1 MTGRREATSGESRRI
16 LLAAAAEVIGERGYR
31 QATFAEIADRAGI
44 SRGSIPWHF
53 GHQEGLLATV
63 VEQAMDDMRA
73 QLAVTQPLNEPSIT
87 TALDNAVASLKSPQ
101 ARLLIT
107 VLAEAIEDGSPLRPR
122 YAELHAVMRD
132 LIAQWVTVDSM
143 PVGISREAWATTVLG
158 ALMGVHLQW
167 RIAPEAVDLD
177 QAAAA
182 LRSLALA
189 GIADDDS
196 PRTSQVAAGGNSITS
211 PRLIETQSRAS
222 R

>member
-53 GHQEGLLATV
+53 GNKEGLLATV

-101 ARLLIT
+101 ARLPIT

-143 PVGISREAWATTVLG
+143 PVGISR
-158 ALMGVHLQW
+158 
-167 RIAPEAVDLD
+167 DLD

-189 GIADDDS
+189 GIDDDDS

>member
-53 GHQEGLLATV
+53 GNKEGLLATV

-143 PVGISREAWATTVLG
+143 PVGISR
-158 ALMGVHLQW
+158 
-167 RIAPEAVDLD
+167 DLD

-189 GIADDDS
+189 GIDDDDS

>member
-53 GHQEGLLATV
+53 GNKEGLLATV

-143 PVGISREAWATTVLG
+143 PVGISR
-158 ALMGVHLQW
+158 
-167 RIAPEAVDLD
+167 DLD